1 MDELVNSNE
10 ENEEG
15 NVISRARAFVRSEVT
30 RLREGAG
37 EVTLDLRKF
46 LSRHSHVRERHPNGE
61 VDHLDGTEI
70 TEAED
75 RIMDILKRISTVPV
89 AQIEEVVTAEN
100 ICHCRNPLEKAF
112 EISTKLKELALSRDE
127 NAVFLNTLAE
137 QVEDFSV
144 TLIDQVNKKEE
155 ISRKQDVDMDTYAS
169 FLDDITESAIRFS
182 QKKFVSH
189 PLTYRLLNERWNYGL
204 PSQCLPGRKLRLL
217 LYIFTIV
224 DTILTPVLSPV
235 ITYVFYKDQI
245 VCPRSRVKWKKT
257 RSLRAM
263 YLGYLT
269 TPFVIFLKDKIS
281 QVVFI
286 ALHFRMCVLASSV
299 SPRTEEFLILVFYIG
314 LIFSEI
320 QQYLTSKSRV
330 YLRNMWNYVDVVTLT
345 LHALIFVLRITSII
359 YGGDPYHNRLLEL
372 INYLY
377 GINTLFL
384 VLRFSSI
391 LEVNK
396 TVGPLQ
402 LALFRMCID
411 LVIILVQFFFVI
423 VAFSVAITMVYTAE
437 MSYLTPTREV
447 ESNGTRFVG
456 FCAKGSS
463 ACLFKASTHLIWSV
477 FGLTN
482 PETMESR
489 DNLSTT
495 VVGVLYVMFLILSV
509 IMLVN
514 MLVALLTNT
523 YNKVETNAD
532 VEWKYS
538 HAVIADEYR
547 RYHPIVVPFNIV
559 SVPISR
565 LYIKI
570 YGDKRHEKAQIR
582 RNDYEKFYKEELFPK
597 ITKRYLDKH
606 GDSFPMSIDAKV
618 DILHKDMKKIMEKLD
633 VILSRQHG
641 NQVLAQFQT
650 DSRNPV
656 QETICY
662 HSTV

>member
-1 MDELVNSNE
+1 M
-10 ENEEG
+10 
-15 NVISRARAFVRSEVT
+15 
-30 RLREGAG
+30 
-37 EVTLDLRKF
+37 
-46 LSRHSHVRERHPNGE
+46 
-61 VDHLDGTEI
+61 
-70 TEAED
+70 
-75 RIMDILKRISTVPV
+75 
-89 AQIEEVVTAEN
+89 
-100 ICHCRNPLEKAF
+100 
-112 EISTKLKELALSRDE
+112 
-127 NAVFLNTLAE
+127 
-137 QVEDFSV
+137 
-144 TLIDQVNKKEE
+144 IDQVNKKEE
-155 ISRKQDVDMDTYAS
+155 ISRKQDEEMDTYAS
-169 FLDDITESAIRFS
+169 VLDDITECAIRFS

-189 PLTYRLLNERWNYGL
+189 PLVYRLLNERWNYGL
-204 PSQCLPGRKLRLL
+204 PSRYLPGRKLRLL

-224 DTILTPVLSPV
+224 DTILTPVLFPV
-235 ITYVFYKDQI
+235 ITYVFYKDQT
-245 VCPRSRVKWKKT
+245 VLHLRRGERKPK

-286 ALHFRMCVLASSV
+286 ALHFRMCVLPSSV

-330 YLRNMWNYVDVVTLT
+330 YLRNMWNYVDVLTLT
-345 LHALIFVLRITSII
+345 LHAHIFVLRITSII
-359 YGGDPYHNRLLEL
+359 HGGDPYHNRLLEV

-402 LALFRMCID
+402 LALFRMFID
-411 LVIILVQFFFVI
+411 LVIILVQFLFVI

-437 MSYLTPTREV
+437 MSYLTPTNEV
-447 ESNGTRFVG
+447 ESNGTRFVS
-456 FCAKGSS
+456 FCAKGTS

-489 DNLSTT
+489 DNLSTA
-495 VVGVLYVMFLILSV
+495 VVSVLYVLFLILSV

-559 SVPISR
+559 SVPISH

-570 YGDKRHEKAQIR
+570 HGDKRDEKAQKR
-582 RNDYEKFYKEELFPK
+582 RNDYEMFYKEQLFPK
-597 ITKRYLDKH
+597 ITERYLDKY

-618 DILHKDMKKIMEKLD
+618 DILHKDMNKIMEKLD
-633 VILSRQHG
+633 VILSRHHG
-641 NQVLAQFQT
+641 NQILAQVQT
-650 DSRNPV
+650 DSRIPAEEKV
-656 QETICY
+656 CY